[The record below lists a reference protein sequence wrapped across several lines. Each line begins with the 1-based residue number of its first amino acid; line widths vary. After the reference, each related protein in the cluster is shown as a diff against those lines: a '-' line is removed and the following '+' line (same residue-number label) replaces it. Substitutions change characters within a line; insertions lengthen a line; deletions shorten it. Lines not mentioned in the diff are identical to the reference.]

1 MVELAAGVAVVPAGV
16 GLVVVVLSQAAMNKP
31 LAMVNTVKARE
42 TLILDMDN
50 SQSWDIQEP
59 ESRIKLG

>member
-1 MVELAAGVAVVPAGV
+1 
-16 GLVVVVLSQAAMNKP
+16 MNKP